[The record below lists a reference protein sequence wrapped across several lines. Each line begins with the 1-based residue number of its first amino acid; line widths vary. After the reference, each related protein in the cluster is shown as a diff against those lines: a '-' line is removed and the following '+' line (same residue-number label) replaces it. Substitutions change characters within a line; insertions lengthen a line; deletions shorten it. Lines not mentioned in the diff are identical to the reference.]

1 MHGQESVVKLRPDY
15 RKIATIYGDRR
26 SGDRIIAH
34 YELERRLAAKMRQ
47 SNRDEREQGLYTQL
61 YDALLSGLDDHP
73 RKKRVS
79 LADATKYI
87 SRQVRMIKSHIRPDD
102 VFLEIGGG
110 DCKVALAV
118 APMVKR
124 SVVLDVTDELVP
136 QEPGVDNFEF
146 VKTSGVHIPMPD
158 ESVSF
163 VYSNQLMEHLHPQ
176 DALEQ
181 LNEVFRVLKPGG
193 RYLCR
198 TPNRL
203 TGPHDVSKYFDD
215 EPTGMHIREYT
226 YGELD
231 KLFHDAGF
239 RGGRIVMA
247 PRALY
252 LATVPRFLVLPI
264 EAMVQR
270 IPRKLHTAICRSAIV
285 RALMGITMIANKPA
299 K

>member
-1 MHGQESVVKLRPDY
+1 MHGQQSVVKLRPDY

-26 SGDRIIAH
+26 SGERIIAH
-34 YELERRLAAKMRQ
+34 YELERRLAEKMRQ
-47 SNRDEREQGLYTQL
+47 SNRNEREQGLYNQL
-61 YDALLSGLDDHP
+61 YDALLSGLHDHP

-79 LADATKYI
+79 LAEANKYI
-87 SRQVRMIKSHIRPDD
+87 NRQVRMIKNHIRPDD
-102 VFLEIGGG
+102 VFIEIGGG
-110 DCKVALAV
+110 DCKVALSV

-124 SVVLDVTDELVP
+124 SIVLEVTDELAP
-136 QEPGVDNFEF
+136 QDPGVDNFEF
-146 VKTSGVHIPMPD
+146 VKTSGVHIPLPD

-226 YGELD
+226 YRELNQ
-231 KLFHDAGF
+231 LFTQAGF
-239 RGGRIVMA
+239 RGGRIVLA
-247 PRALY
+247 PRAMH
-252 LATVPRFLVLPI
+252 LATVPHFLILPF
-264 EAMVQR
+264 EAMVER
-270 IPRKLHTAICRSAIV
+270 IPRKLHTAICRSAII

-299 K
+299 E